1 MIPATS
7 GTALAATE
15 FAGVALCAVSVATLT
30 YAAGVDP
37 ESLPL
42 RQYRQYVAYLERKL
56 RNMFV
61 TTSGHVIAAGQGAA
75 MALVAA
81 GALAGGVPGVY
92 AMTAIVAVAVAP
104 AVAIERMRRARV
116 QAIETRLDGFVLAFA
131 NALKS
136 TPSIGNAL
144 AFVQP
149 LTPAPLDREIEL
161 VLKEMRLGNTVEQ
174 ALLSMSARVKSFS
187 LDAALA
193 GVLIGRQVGG
203 NLAQILD
210 TTAETLREMNRVQGV
225 IRAKTAEGRAQLAA
239 LAFFPVVLL
248 YGFDAVSPG
257 YFRPLTA
264 SVGGLV
270 ATGIASACWVGS
282 IVLARRVMAVDV

>member
-1 MIPATS
+1 MIATAQA
-7 GTALAATE
+7 ALVLTE
-15 FAGVALCAVSVATLT
+15 VGGIALSAGSVVSFT
-30 YAAGVDP
+30 YALGANP

-42 RQYRQYVAYLERKL
+42 RQYRTYVAYLERKL

-61 TTSGHVIAAGQGAA
+61 PTSGHVIAGGQAAGL
-75 MALVAA
+75 ALVAG
-81 GALAGGVPGVY
+81 GAIALDLPGWY
-92 AMTAIVAVAVAP
+92 AMMAVIVVGP
-104 AVAIERMRRARV
+104 ALAIERMRRERV
-116 QAIETRLDGFVLAFA
+116 RSIETKLDGFMLAFA

-161 VLKEMRLGNTVEQ
+161 VLKEMRLGNTVDQ
-174 ALLSMSARVKSFS
+174 ALLSMSARVRSFS

-210 TTAETLREMNRVQGV
+210 VTADTLREMNRLQGV
-225 IRAKTAEGRAQLAA
+225 IRTKTAESRAQL
-239 LAFFPVVLL
+239 VVLAL
-248 YGFDAVSPG
+248 FPAVLLFGFDAISPG
-257 YFRPLTA
+257 YFQPLTA
-264 SVGGLV
+264 SIAGIV
-270 ATGIASACWVGS
+270 ATVVAATCWVAS
-282 IVLARRVMAVDV
+282 IVVARRLMAVDI